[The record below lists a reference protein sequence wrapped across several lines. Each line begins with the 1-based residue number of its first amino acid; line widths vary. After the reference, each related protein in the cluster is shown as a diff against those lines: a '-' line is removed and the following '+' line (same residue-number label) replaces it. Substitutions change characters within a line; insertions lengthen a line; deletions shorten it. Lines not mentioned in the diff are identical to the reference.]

1 MLTFNF
7 TGTVI
12 LYVDMFHLSKQ
23 LSSTVVSWNPRGH
36 THIAISSQC
45 VLQTGS
51 CVAETGMKRQD
62 VMAGCAHG

>member
-7 TGTVI
+7 TGAVI
-12 LYVDMFHLSKQ
+12 LHVDVFHLSTQ
-23 LSSTVVSWNPRGH
+23 LSTVVSWNPRGY

-45 VLQTGS
+45 VFQTGS
-51 CVAETGMKRQD
+51 CVAETGMKRQGD